1 MMAPPNLTAYLVE
14 LADLI
19 GYDLDLDELEP
30 VTGIHPLMVIEWATA
45 GTDHAC
51 LAYIR
56 GLLAGPIGFL
66 QQHTDRTGS
75 AEVSDLD
82 LSLLAELREQDQRL
96 CEALDA
102 ASRRYAAACQAL
114 LHTGLIWSRVADEHT
129 KSRPTGS
136 SAGDPQPADTATT
149 PRPPLGTA
157 EHPVTESTGAE
168 VTTRTEA
175 ARINPPDR
183 DANTYWTP
191 WGGWANSIEDALG
204 IPPE

>member
-30 VTGIHPLMVIEWATA
+30 VTGIHPLMVIQWATA
-45 GTDHAC
+45 GADHAC
-51 LAYIR
+51 LAFTR
-56 GLLAGPIGFL
+56 SLLAGPTGFL
-66 QQHTDRTGS
+66 QQHTDRSGS
-75 AEVSDLD
+75 GSGEVSDLD

-96 CEALDA
+96 SEALDA

-114 LHTGLIWSRVADEHT
+114 VHTGLVWSRVADEHT
-129 KSRPTGS
+129 EPCLAST
-136 SAGDPQPADTATT
+136 SAGDPQPAEVATT
-149 PRPPLGTA
+149 PRPALTPDQHSA
-157 EHPVTESTGAE
+157 TEPIGAE
-168 VTTRTEA
+168 VTTSTDA
-175 ARINPPDR
+175 APPDR
-183 DANTYWTP
+183 EANTYWTP